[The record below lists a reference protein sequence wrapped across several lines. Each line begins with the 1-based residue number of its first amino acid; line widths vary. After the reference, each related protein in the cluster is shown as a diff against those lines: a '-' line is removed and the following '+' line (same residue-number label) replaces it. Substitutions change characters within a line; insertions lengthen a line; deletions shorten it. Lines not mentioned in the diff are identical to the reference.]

1 MHVYFYM
8 YLLKRPHGHRV
19 MLQRLCRCILGSEVK
34 LAVSEVLNLVH
45 SFEPKLQE
53 QHLSPSAFHT
63 LITAMFSLI
72 SLPLWK
78 LFLWGGLSVRGQAR
92 GRPKA
97 CHWYNVELKTVGF
110 VLTSLLPLSVLHLT
124 QFISHTLDFFFVTVV
139 LSGDCSVFAQTGKSA
154 ERLHE
159 CSECIAKRGWLY
171 ACVHTVW
178 ACWRS
183 EDDISLRDLLDV
195 PGWVSVSA
203 SAGNLGLIMCEQR
216 KSSGLVIKDN
226 KSIFLHYIFS
236 HFFVPRQQWEGDGL
250 HTSKSVKTMYLLQ
263 WMVLNLSSQHPLV
276 RLSFSFLSVPLS
288 SWLHA
293 SFLFLSPFFSPYNPL
308 FVWSNLWGLSGIL
321 ASGKVIYSPAPTV
334 LAGCDIPHC
343 LHVLPANQPVCFSST
358 EVNSS
363 LLSN

>member
-139 LSGDCSVFAQTGKSA
+139 LSGDCSVFAQTESLLKGCMSVLNA
-154 ERLHE
+154 LPREADCMHA
-159 CSECIAKRGWLY
+159 CILY
-171 ACVHTVW
+171 EPAGDQ
-178 ACWRS
+178 RM
-183 EDDISLRDLLDV
+183 ISL
-195 PGWVSVSA
+195 
-203 SAGNLGLIMCEQR
+203 
-216 KSSGLVIKDN
+216 
-226 KSIFLHYIFS
+226 
-236 HFFVPRQQWEGDGL
+236 
-250 HTSKSVKTMYLLQ
+250 
-263 WMVLNLSSQHPLV
+263 
-276 RLSFSFLSVPLS
+276 
-288 SWLHA
+288 
-293 SFLFLSPFFSPYNPL
+293 
-308 FVWSNLWGLSGIL
+308 
-321 ASGKVIYSPAPTV
+321 
-334 LAGCDIPHC
+334 
-343 LHVLPANQPVCFSST
+343 
-358 EVNSS
+358 
-363 LLSN
+363 